1 MKTFRSFAKL
11 NLHLEVLGRRPD
23 GYHDLRTVF
32 QVVDLADEVR
42 LEAFRG
48 DGVELAVAGA
58 ELPCDRRNL
67 AFRAAEAF
75 LRRFPAGRPESGL
88 RIELDKRIPV
98 QGGLG
103 GGSSNAATVLLGL
116 AKLRSFDLWAPELA
130 SRLAELARAL
140 GADVP
145 FFLVGG
151 AAVGEG
157 RGDRL
162 TALDDAAVRPLPHGG
177 ALWLATPGFGV
188 STHEAF
194 EGARPRAQAPA
205 FPALAA
211 ALAGEAVGLEALI
224 GDNDLE
230 RTVFAAR
237 PELGAMYTE
246 LVRSG
251 ARRVR
256 MSGSGS
262 ALFALYDDP
271 ALARP
276 VADLLPPGAVWMQV
290 AALGRA
296 EWRRAAGFDSS
307 EGGS

>member
-11 NLHLEVLGRRPD
+11 NLHLEVLRRRPD
-23 GYHDLRTVF
+23 GYHDLRTIF
-32 QVVDLADEVR
+32 QTVDLADEVR
-42 LEAFRG
+42 LAPKRA
-48 DGVELAVAGA
+48 GVELAVAGA
-58 ELPCDRRNL
+58 DLPADRRNL
-67 AFRAAEAF
+67 AWRAAEAF
-75 LRRFPAGRPESGL
+75 LERFPGDAGRRGV

-116 AKLRSFDLWAPELA
+116 ALLNGLDASAPECA
-130 SRLAELARAL
+130 GAIGAIAREL

-145 FFLVGG
+145 FFLLGG
-151 AAVGEG
+151 TAVGEG

-162 TALDDAAVRPLPHGG
+162 TALDDGAVRPLPGRIS
-177 ALWLATPGFGV
+177 LWLAVPPFGV
-188 STHEAF
+188 STREAF
-194 EGARPRAQAPA
+194 EAARPRAEAPPFA
-205 FPALAA
+205 PLVA
-211 ALAGEAVGLEALI
+211 ALSGRTVALEDLI

-230 RTVFAAR
+230 RPVFAAR
-237 PELGAMYTE
+237 PELGALYTE

-271 ALARP
+271 AAARP
-276 VADLLPPGAVWMQV
+276 VADLLPSGTVWMQV
-290 AALGRA
+290 ATLGRA
-296 EWRRAAGFDSS
+296 EWRRASGFDSS

>member
-1 MKTFRSFAKL
+1 MRTFRSFAKL
-11 NLHLEVLGRRPD
+11 NLHLEVLRRRPD
-23 GYHDLRTVF
+23 GYHELRTVF
-32 QVVDLADEVR
+32 QAVDLFDLVR
-42 LEAFRG
+42 IGWFAGAGIELE
-48 DGVELAVAGA
+48 VAGA
-58 ELPCDRRNL
+58 DLPRDRRNL
-67 AFRAAEAF
+67 AYRAAEAF
-75 LRRFPAGRPESGL
+75 VARFPETCARRGL

-116 AKLRSFDLWAPELA
+116 AALSGLDARAPDLAAALGET
-130 SRLAELARAL
+130 ARAL

-162 TALDDAAVRPLPHGG
+162 TALDDALVRPLAPGR
-177 ALWLATPGFGV
+177 ALWLAAPAFGI
-188 STHEAF
+188 STREAF
-194 EGARPRAQAPA
+194 AHVAPRSEAPP

-211 ALAGEAVGLEALI
+211 ALAGEPVALEDLI

-230 RTVFAAR
+230 GPVLAGR
-237 PELGAMYTE
+237 PELMALYTQ

-262 ALFALYDDP
+262 TLFALYGDP
-271 ALARP
+271 AAARP
-276 VADLLPPGAVWMQV
+276 IADLLPPGTVWMQV
-290 AALGRA
+290 ATLGRA
-296 EWRRAAGFDSS
+296 EWWRAGGFDSS

>member
-1 MKTFRSFAKL
+1 LRTFRSFAKL
-11 NLHLEVLGRRPD
+11 NLHLEVLRRRTD
-23 GYHDLRTVF
+23 GYHELRTVF
-32 QVVDLADEVR
+32 QVVDLCDLVR
-42 LEAFRG
+42 IGWSAG
-48 DGVELAVAGA
+48 AGVELEVSGA
-58 ELPCDRRNL
+58 DLPGDRRNL
-67 AFRAAEAF
+67 ACRAAEAF
-75 LRRFPAGRPESGL
+75 LARFPERGARRGV
-88 RIELDKRIPV
+88 RIELDKRVPV

-116 AKLRSFDLWAPELA
+116 AALAGLDARAPAVAAALE
-130 SRLAELARAL
+130 ETARAL

-162 TALDDAAVRPLPHGG
+162 TALDDAAVRPLARGR

-188 STHEAF
+188 STREAF
-194 EGARPRAQAPA
+194 ALAVPRTDARP
-205 FPALAA
+205 FPALSA
-211 ALAGEAVGLEALI
+211 ALAGEPVALEDLI

-230 RTVFAAR
+230 RPVFAAR
-237 PELGAMYTE
+237 PELGALYTE

-262 ALFALYDDP
+262 TLFALYDDP
-271 ALARP
+271 AAARP
-276 VADLLPPGAVWMQV
+276 IADLLPPGTLWMQV
-290 AALGRA
+290 ATLGRA
-296 EWRRAAGFDSS
+296 EWWRAGGFESS
-307 EGGS
+307 DGGS

>member
-11 NLHLEVLGRRPD
+11 NLHLEVLGRRAD

-32 QVVDLADEVR
+32 QTIDLADELR
-42 LEAFRG
+42 LAEAG
-48 DGVELAVAGA
+48 TGVELAIAGA
-58 ELPCDRRNL
+58 DLPADRRNL
-67 AFRAAEAF
+67 AWRAAEAF
-75 LRRFPAGRPESGL
+75 LERFPGADRRRGV

-116 AKLRSFDLWAPELA
+116 ARLRGLDPGTPECAGALA
-130 SRLAELARAL
+130 AMAREL

-145 FFLVGG
+145 FFLLGG
-151 AAVGEG
+151 TAVGEG

-162 TALDDAAVRPLPHGG
+162 TALDDGAVRPLARGCT
-177 ALWLATPGFGV
+177 LWLAVPRFGV
-188 STHEAF
+188 STREAF
-194 EGARPRAQAPA
+194 EAAPSRGVTRP

-211 ALAGEAVGLEALI
+211 ALSGRAVSLDQLI
-224 GDNDLE
+224 GENDLE
-230 RTVFAAR
+230 GPAFAIR
-237 PELGAMYTE
+237 PELQALYTC

-251 ARRVR
+251 AKRVR

-262 ALFALYDDP
+262 TLFALYDDP
-271 ALARP
+271 AAARP
-276 VADLLPPGAVWMQV
+276 VADLLPSGTVWMQV
-290 AALGRA
+290 ATLGRA
-296 EWRRAAGFDSS
+296 EWRRAGGLDSS